1 MAAEKN
7 LSFYQDYL
15 FGQSHEFRE
24 KRTMDST
31 SAMGAVGDSDDDE
44 YEEVLVFVKFEDF
57 ADVNFFAESNQIVI
71 SNIEECSPKCSI
83 DGFNFAGT
91 HNLNLGTLM
100 FFEKRDTEDDQLN
113 VVLAGSSNTTIEF
126 SLRSIPIGPGM
137 TGRE

>member
-1 MAAEKN
+1 
-7 LSFYQDYL
+7 
-15 FGQSHEFRE
+15 
-24 KRTMDST
+24 MDSL
-31 SAMGAVGDSDDDE
+31 SAMGADSSAVEDFDDDE

-100 FFEKRDTEDDQLN
+100 FFEKRDTQDDQLN

-126 SLRSIPIGPGM
+126 SLRSIPIGPEM
-137 TGRE
+137 AGRE